1 MQYRIKKVKVGRYT
15 AHDSKSRR
23 VFGLADYITMRAQG
37 TTIPRTFTN
46 WAECIRVMRF
56 LNSFEF

>member
-23 VFGLADYITMRAQG
+23 VFGLADRIVMRAAG
-37 TTIPRTFTN
+37 TTIPRTFTH
-46 WAECIRVMRF
+46 WAECIRVMQL
-56 LNSFEF
+56 LNANEL